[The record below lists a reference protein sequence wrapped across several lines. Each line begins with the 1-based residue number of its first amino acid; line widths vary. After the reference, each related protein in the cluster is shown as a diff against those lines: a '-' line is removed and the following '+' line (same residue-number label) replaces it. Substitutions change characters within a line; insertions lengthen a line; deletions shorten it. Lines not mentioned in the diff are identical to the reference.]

1 MITPFRWIKDYADIT
16 ITPKEFR
23 DKMVMAGNAVESMIE
38 QGADIENVVAGKII
52 KIEKHPDADKLFIC
66 FVDIGNETVQIITGA
81 DNVFEGAIV
90 PVALH
95 GSSLPNGVKIKKGK
109 LRGMESF
116 GMLCSGEE
124 LSLTEGDYEGA
135 GVHGILII
143 KENVKPGTDIKEIFG
158 LNDTIFEFEVG
169 ANRPDCLSV
178 IGIAREAAA
187 ICETPLK
194 ITEPSFTEK
203 GGNIKD
209 YVDVKID
216 DIKLCPRYIA
226 RAVHNVKIAP
236 SPNWM
241 KQRLRAAGI
250 RPINNIVDITNFVM
264 LETGQPMHA
273 FDLKD
278 ITGKRIIV
286 RRAKKNEKMMTLDGK
301 ERDLTESMLLICDEE
316 RPIGIAGIMG
326 GENSGIKDDTATVIF
341 EAAKFTYANIRQTS
355 RALGLFT
362 ESAMRFSKG
371 VDAGNTATAMDRALN
386 LVEKLGAGEVVG
398 GKIDI
403 LNEDLALRQIT
414 TTASRINALLGT
426 QIPIEEM
433 QSILKRLQIK
443 TEAKGDTLHCIIPG
457 YRGDIDGNADL
468 AEEIARIYGYDN
480 IPVKKMRGDIIRG
493 KLTPEQTLRD
503 RLKMMLSKAGFF
515 ECVTYSFGS
524 EAALDKLNIPKGDA
538 LRNTIKLL
546 NPLGDD
552 KSAMRTTPAADML
565 TVVSTNLNKK
575 NKELRLFEIGNV
587 YIPKSLPLKEL
598 PEERPYLC
606 IAVCGA
612 DEDFYSL
619 KGVIENIL
627 WHLNVNDM
635 EFGAGGP
642 VYFHPGRKAVIL
654 VKDLE
659 IGVMGEI
666 HPEVTANFD
675 ITERV
680 YMAEIYIRPLLHNID
695 ETRKYKVLPRFPGME
710 RDLAFI
716 VDKDIEAGS
725 LQKLI
730 QKEGGKSLESVALFD
745 AYADEKLGKD
755 KKSLAF
761 TLVFRAEDRTLT
773 DSETTKAIERIVNA
787 AQREFGAA
795 LRK

>member
-1 MITPFRWIKDYADIT
+1 MITPFKWIKDYADIN
-16 ITPKEFR
+16 IPVEEFR
-23 DKMVMAGNAVESMIE
+23 DKMVMAGNAVESMAE
-38 QGADIENVVAGKII
+38 QGANIENVVAGKII
-52 KIEKHPDADKLFIC
+52 KIEKHTDADKLLVC
-66 FVDIGNETVQIITGA
+66 LVDVGNENVQIVTGA
-81 DNVFEGAIV
+81 DNVFVGATV

-95 GSSLPNGVKIKKGK
+95 GSSLPNGAKIKKGK
-109 LRGMESF
+109 LRGVESF

-124 LSLTEGDYEGA
+124 LCLTEGDWEGA

-143 KENVKPGTDIKEIFG
+143 KENVKPGTDIREVFG
-158 LNDTIFEFEVG
+158 LNDTVFEFEIG

-187 ICETPLK
+187 ICNTRLIRPDV
-194 ITEPSFTEK
+194 TFGEK
-203 GGNIKD
+203 GGDIKD
-209 YVDVKID
+209 YVNVMVD
-216 DIKLCPRYIA
+216 DAKLCPRYIA
-226 RAVHNVKIAP
+226 RAVRNVKIAP
-236 SPNWM
+236 SPDWM
-241 KQRLRAAGI
+241 KERLRAAGI

-278 ITGKRIIV
+278 IKGQKIIV
-286 RRAKKNEKMMTLDGK
+286 RRAKENEKMITLDGK

-355 RALGLFT
+355 RSLGLFT

-371 VDAGNTATAMDRALN
+371 VDAHNTAAAMDRALH

-403 LNEDLALRQIT
+403 LSEDLTLRQVT
-414 TTASRINALLGT
+414 TTVSKINALLGT
-426 QIPIEEM
+426 QIPVEEM
-433 QSILKRLQIK
+433 QSILNRLHIK
-443 TEAKGDTLHCIIPG
+443 TEVKGDTLFCTIPG

-468 AEEIARIYGYDN
+468 AEEIARIYGYDK
-480 IPVKKMRGDIIRG
+480 IPVKKMSGEIIRG
-493 KLTPEQTLRD
+493 KLTVEQALRE
-503 RLKMMLSKAGFF
+503 RLKTILSKAGFF

-524 EAALDKLNIPKGDA
+524 ESALDKLIIPKGDA
-538 LRNTIKLL
+538 LRNTIRLL

-552 KSAMRTTPAADML
+552 KSVMRTTPAADML
-565 TVVSTNLNKK
+565 NVVSTNLNKK
-575 NKELRLFEIGNV
+575 NKELKLFEIGNV
-587 YIPKSLPLKEL
+587 YLAKSLPLKEL
-598 PEERPYLC
+598 PEEKPYLC
-606 IAVCGA
+606 ISVCGEN
-612 DEDFYSL
+612 EDFYTL
-619 KGVIENIL
+619 KGVVENIL
-627 WHLNVNDM
+627 WHLNVNGA

-642 VYFHPGRKAVIL
+642 VYLHPGRKAAISVNGL
-654 VKDLE
+654 VL
-659 IGVMGEI
+659 GVMGEV
-666 HPEVTANFD
+666 HPEVSVNFD

-680 YMAEIYIRPLLHNID
+680 YMAEIYINPLLGGID
-695 ETRKYKVLPRFPGME
+695 ETRKYKALPRFPGME

-716 VDKDIEAGS
+716 VDKAIEAGS

-730 QKEGGKSLESVALFD
+730 QKEGGKNLESVALFD

-761 TLVFRAEDRTLT
+761 AMVFRAEDRTLT
-773 DSETTKAIERIVNA
+773 DAETAKVIDRIVNA
-787 AQREFGAA
+787 AQSEFGAV